1 MGQIAAL
8 QLSCRCQLVSIRVR
22 GQQQRR
28 YKHQAPRLSLN
39 ADPSCWQAD
48 GSNKSINCKQAA
60 GQQPFTQHTAGDSKC
75 GVPSLSFIDGLPAA
89 SRYLVWGME
98 VFFIRPN
105 FQL

>member
-1 MGQIAAL
+1 MVVNGTNCSSPVA
-8 QLSCRCQLVSIRVR
+8 
-22 GQQQRR
+22 
-28 YKHQAPRLSLN
+28 RLSARVNQRPVAEEIQTPPSLALN

-98 VFFIRPN
+98 VFFVRPN